1 MKKLFGSHLPTI
13 LKNSKLSISELRERY
28 NDDLKYLI
36 EVYGSNVNNSK
47 NLVKYYIELF
57 V

>member
-1 MKKLFGSHLPTI
+1 MKKLFGNKLNTI
-13 LKNSKLSISELRERY
+13 LKNSELTLSELRDRF
-28 NDDLKYLI
+28 NDDLKHI
-36 EVYGSNVNNSK
+36 IKINGKNTDHSK